1 MRRRLIIGAVAAL
14 VVAASGAI
22 VASRTGDDG
31 ADAPDAT
38 GLDTRTVTAGE
49 IEITVEPRRLD
60 ADGATFAVALD
71 THSTELSMD
80 LDDSRLEV
88 DGVAWPL
95 AGWEGDGP
103 GGHHREGDLRFR
115 PAGATRGT
123 ARLTLA
129 GFGEPVEVDWPAVD
143 AAQLAGAERPR

>member
-1 MRRRLIIGAVAAL
+1 MRRRLIIAAVAAL

-22 VASRTGDDG
+22 IASRTGDG
-31 ADAPDAT
+31 ADAPAAT
-38 GLDTRTVTAGE
+38 GLDTRTFTAGE
-49 IEITVEPRRLD
+49 VDITIEPRRLD

-80 LDDSRLEV
+80 LADARLEV

-103 GGHHREGDLRFR
+103 GGHHREGELRFR

-129 GFGEPVEVDWPAVD
+129 GFGESVEVDWPAVD
-143 AAQLAGAERPR
+143 AAQGAGTERPR